1 LIQKMDD
8 AVAEVFERMLNRSC
22 VSTQEFP
29 AGDVLILARITFSG
43 AVEAQC
49 VLGFP
54 SPSAQILTCAFLGP
68 GEVDWDDFM
77 VADTVGELC
86 NMIAGGWKKRLGPS
100 AWGADLSVPYTSLGS
115 SLDEPDF
122 GIIRLRRAY
131 VFDDSP
137 FVMSL
142 KLLQA
147 TGRL

>member
-1 LIQKMDD
+1 MDD
-8 AVAEVFERMLNRSC
+8 AVAEVFEQMLSRRC

-29 AGDVLILARITFSG
+29 TGEVHILARITFSG

-49 VLGFP
+49 ILEFP
-54 SPSAQILTCAFLGP
+54 SLSAQVLTCAFLGP
-68 GEVDWDDFM
+68 SEVDWDDFM

-100 AWGADLSVPYTSLGS
+100 AWGADLSVPFTSRGS
-115 SLDEPDF
+115 PLDEPDF
-122 GIIRLRRAY
+122 GITRLRRAY
-131 VFDDSP
+131 RFGDSP